1 MTQWHSYD
9 GGQVLSQLETSLHQG
24 LTEARARQ
32 RLAQYGPNTLERQK
46 KDSLARRFFS
56 QMKDPMILVLLGAA
70 VLSLAASGFQD
81 WMDAGIIL
89 LIVAANAV
97 ISIVQEGRAERSLEA
112 LRRMAAPTAQVIRS
126 GAPDRRRAE
135 ELVPGDIVLL
145 EAGDLVPADGYLLR
159 CTGLKTDESAMTGE
173 SAPVAKRA
181 DVALPPDTPLGDR
194 VNLVLAGTVV
204 TAGRGVC
211 AVTATGMH
219 TEMGRIAGLL
229 SAAEQTEMPLQRR
242 MVEVSKTL
250 SLLCLLVCAVTFGV
264 GLLRGR

>member
-9 GGQVLSQLETSLHQG
+9 SGQVLSKLETSLHQG

-32 RLAQYGPNTLERQK
+32 RLERYGPNTLQQQRR
-46 KDSLARRFFS
+46 DSLARRFFS

-126 GAPDRRRAE
+126 GAPGRRRAE
-135 ELVPGDIVLL
+135 ELVPGDNVLL
-145 EAGDLVPADGYLLR
+145 EAG
-159 CTGLKTDESAMTGE
+159 E
-173 SAPVAKRA
+173 
-181 DVALPPDTPLGDR
+181 
-194 VNLVLAGTVV
+194 
-204 TAGRGVC
+204 
-211 AVTATGMH
+211 
-219 TEMGRIAGLL
+219 
-229 SAAEQTEMPLQRR
+229 
-242 MVEVSKTL
+242 
-250 SLLCLLVCAVTFGV
+250 
-264 GLLRGR
+264 